1 MNTALTYGL
10 DRDAPRFGV
19 NGVAVSNTSRT
30 LASESAKSRIVNF
43 SAGKSEV
50 IENAFKNESVGLQT
64 KAQFAEK
71 RANIERELE
80 EEEDGKV

>member
-1 MNTALTYGL
+1 ME
-10 DRDAPRFGV
+10 DAEKEKS
-19 NGVAVSNTSRT
+19 A

-80 EEEDGKV
+80 EEAAARAKATEAAELKSKDRKRK

>member
-1 MNTALTYGL
+1 M
-10 DRDAPRFGV
+10 
-19 NGVAVSNTSRT
+19 
-30 LASESAKSRIVNF
+30 
-43 SAGKSEV
+43 

-80 EEEDGKV
+80 EEAAARAKAT